1 MPEFCKESISVDEIV
16 SLNGLEF
23 ILRQNYQ
30 VLMDAIVLKKGPK
43 FVSDSNT
50 QTYSKKLRDLM
61 SKPILDIYWK
71 RTFVENG
78 YVPCWKLA
86 TELSATPADVAR
98 LNQDIRVIIT
108 AAECYGLLKRATNG
122 SKKPKFVAT
131 NHLHEFQIQLALANK
146 AAIAQYLGLTA
157 VGIPGSKGLHL
168 GEEAS

>member
-1 MPEFCKESISVDEIV
+1 MSELCKDSMSVDEII

-23 ILRQNYQ
+23 FLRRNYQ
-30 VLMDAIVLKKGPK
+30 VLMESIVLSREPK

-71 RTFVENG
+71 RTFVEKG
-78 YVPCWKLA
+78 YVACWRLA

-108 AAECYGLLKRATNG
+108 AAECYGLLQRMMNG

-131 NHLHEFQIQLALANK
+131 RHLHDFQIQLALANK
-146 AAIAQYLGLTA
+146 AALAQYLGLTNVA
-157 VGIPGSKGLHL
+157 IPGSKGLHF
-168 GEEAS
+168 GEEEP